1 MNSASDCR
9 IQLLYYFH
17 GQSNSLAHKKRYA
30 NNIRK
35 LGFFIYLL
43 QLLIVQ
49 VLMML
54 QVQVHFVILRM
65 KQLFIAQVIHLK
77 NTSYSMQALLQYQ

>member
-35 LGFFIYLL
+35 IGFFIYLL

-54 QVQVHFVILRM
+54 QVHFVILRM
-65 KQLFIAQVIHLK
+65 KQLFIAQVIHPK